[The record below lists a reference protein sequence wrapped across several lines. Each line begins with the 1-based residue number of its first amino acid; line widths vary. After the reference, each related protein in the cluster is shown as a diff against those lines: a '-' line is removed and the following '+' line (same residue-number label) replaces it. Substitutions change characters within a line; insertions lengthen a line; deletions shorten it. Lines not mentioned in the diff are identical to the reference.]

1 LCSLLQLLLLLQIK
15 CRGSAPKGGGSV
27 EFTCPIVRQLQ
38 PIDLTDTGLI
48 KRVRGN
54 AVCTKVSPQIANRV
68 AEAARGVLNKLL
80 PDVWIHTDHSSGGN
94 AGLSPGFAVSLIAE
108 STTDVLLMAETAAT
122 DVSNPSS
129 HVT

>member
-1 LCSLLQLLLLLQIK
+1 
-15 CRGSAPKGGGSV
+15 
-27 EFTCPIVRQLQ
+27 VRQLQ

-108 STTDVLLMAETAAT
+108 STTGVLLMAETAAT
-122 DVSNPSS
+122 DVSY
-129 HVT
+129 